1 MARKGLTR
9 FCGVCSIISVS
20 LAVVLLVAAIVL
32 GTDYD
37 GINAAVERQIDEVLV
52 PALSLYLLLLLLLL
66 FQQVTLKPGHATYEQ
81 LQNPTL
87 PVWKDFYFFNL
98 TNPEEFVEGA
108 KPNLTQVG
116 PYSYR

>member
-1 MARKGLTR
+1 MARKGLSR
-9 FCGVCSIISVS
+9 FCGVCSILSVS
-20 LAVVLLVAAIVL
+20 LAVVLLVAAVVL
-32 GTDYD
+32 GTDSD
-37 GINAAVERQIDEVLV
+37 GINAAVERQIDEVLLV
-52 PALSLYLLLLLLLL
+52 PALSLYLLLLLL

-87 PVWKDFYFFNL
+87 PIWKDFYFFNL
-98 TNPEEFVEGA
+98 TNPDEFVEGA